1 MRRRDSCK
9 RVAISITAS
18 LRRIVSMH
26 SSMKPFIRGSILTIV
41 AVSTLFSTV
50 PAVADTTPANTYA
63 AATAFAHAAPA
74 DEYFGPLGLSILGIR
89 NMLEATTQRLD
100 RSGEASD
107 TLQNVTLLEACV
119 HDWEA
124 KYPADSWLPS
134 TVLALHRAY
143 RKMASAESVRR
154 SVDTASWLIAR
165 YPQSA
170 EARTARGELIEA
182 MTDEGTP
189 SDGDVSKD
197 APETPGTPR

>member
-1 MRRRDSCK
+1 
-9 RVAISITAS
+9 
-18 LRRIVSMH
+18 
-26 SSMKPFIRGSILTIV
+26 MKPFIRGSILTIV

-50 PAVADTTPANTYA
+50 PAGADTTSTRTYA

-89 NMLEATTQRLD
+89 NMLVDTTQRLD
-100 RSGEASD
+100 RAGED
-107 TLQNVTLLEACV
+107 TGTLENVTLLEACV

-124 KYPADSWLPS
+124 KYPADAWLPG

-143 RKMASAESVRR
+143 RKMGSAESVRR

-165 YPQSA
+165 YPNSA
-170 EARTARGELIEA
+170 EARTARAELIEA

-189 SDGDVSKD
+189 SQVDVAKDPPD
-197 APETPGTPR
+197 APAAPAAPR

>member
-1 MRRRDSCK
+1 
-9 RVAISITAS
+9 
-18 LRRIVSMH
+18 
-26 SSMKPFIRGSILTIV
+26 MKPFIRGSILTIV

-63 AATAFAHAAPA
+63 AATAFAHA
-74 DEYFGPLGLSILGIR
+74 
-89 NMLEATTQRLD
+89 ATTQRLD